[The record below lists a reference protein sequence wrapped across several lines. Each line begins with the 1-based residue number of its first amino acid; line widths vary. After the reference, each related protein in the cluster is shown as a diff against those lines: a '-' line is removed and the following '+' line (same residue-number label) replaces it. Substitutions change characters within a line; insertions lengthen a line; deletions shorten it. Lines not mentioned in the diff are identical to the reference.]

1 MGKRRPSGDG
11 MVRKRDDGRWEGR
24 IVIGHKENGLPIYK
38 SVLSKSQKELTAK
51 LNQLKEVYKGADL
64 TEDCNMTLSEWLD
77 RWMDIMIG
85 LSACESTI
93 LNYRKYIKNHIV
105 PYLGDKKISLITT
118 SDIQKMYTKLKN
130 EGRVHPKPDGS
141 KELAGSTV
149 RSVHAV
155 LHEAMEMAV
164 SQRIIIRNP
173 TVGTVLPKV
182 VPKPINPFNTEQL
195 DKFLSVIQNEP
206 EWHDLFYMEVT
217 TGLRRGE
224 VCGLKWSDFDADSGS
239 IKVSRT
245 VTPAPHGL
253 FKIGDTK
260 TENGM
265 RTIILVP
272 STLEMLKERQKSA
285 VSQWIFPNFFLPD
298 LPINPHSAYTKFKS
312 ILKKYGLPDIR
323 FHDLRHTFATQ
334 AVFTGINPK
343 VLSDI
348 LGHADASFTLD
359 RYAHVT
365 ADMQEKASE
374 IVGGIMTDILKETNY

>member
-1 MGKRRPSGDG
+1 ML
-11 MVRKRDDGRWEGR
+11 E
-24 IVIGHKENGLPIYK
+24 I
-38 SVLSKSQKELTAK
+38 K
-51 LNQLKEVYKGADL
+51 LLKL
-64 TEDCNMTLSEWLD
+64 
-77 RWMDIMIG
+77 R
-85 LSACESTI
+85 
-93 LNYRKYIKNHIV
+93 YRKYIKNHIV

-141 KELAGSTV
+141 KELAGGTV

-253 FKIGDTK
+253 FRIGDTK

-272 STLEMLKERQKSA
+272 STLEMLKEREKSA

-374 IVGGIMTDILKETNY
+374 IVGGIMTDILKEVD

>member
-77 RWMDIMIG
+77 RWMDIIIS
-85 LSACESTI
+85 LSARESTI

-141 KELAGSTV
+141 KELAGATV

-195 DKFLSVIQNEP
+195 DKFLSAIQNEP

-374 IVGGIMTDILKETNY
+374 IVGGIMTDILKEVD

>member
-85 LSACESTI
+85 LSARESTI

-141 KELAGSTV
+141 KELAGATV

-155 LHEAMEMAV
+155 IHEAMEMAV

-195 DKFLSVIQNEP
+195 DKFLSAIQNEP

-253 FKIGDTK
+253 FRIGDTK
-260 TENGM
+260 TQNGM
-265 RTIILVP
+265 RTVILVP
-272 STLEMLKERQKSA
+272 STLEMLKEREKSA
-285 VSQWIFPNFFLPD
+285 VSQWIFPNFFLPE
-298 LPINPHSAYTKFKS
+298 LPINPHSAYAKFKS

-374 IVGGIMTDILKETNY
+374 IVGGIMTDILKEVD

>member
-1 MGKRRPSGDG
+1 M
-11 MVRKRDDGRWEGR
+11 
-24 IVIGHKENGLPIYK
+24 
-38 SVLSKSQKELTAK
+38 
-51 LNQLKEVYKGADL
+51 
-64 TEDCNMTLSEWLD
+64 
-77 RWMDIMIG
+77 
-85 LSACESTI
+85 
-93 LNYRKYIKNHIV
+93 
-105 PYLGDKKISLITT
+105 
-118 SDIQKMYTKLKN
+118 
-130 EGRVHPKPDGS
+130 
-141 KELAGSTV
+141 
-149 RSVHAV
+149 
-155 LHEAMEMAV
+155 
-164 SQRIIIRNP
+164 
-173 TVGTVLPKV
+173 
-182 VPKPINPFNTEQL
+182 PKPINPFNTEQL
-195 DKFLSVIQNEP
+195 DKFLSAIQNEP

-253 FKIGDTK
+253 FRIGDTK

-272 STLEMLKERQKSA
+272 STLEMLKVREKSA
-285 VSQWIFPNFFLPD
+285 VSKWIFPNFFLPEV
-298 LPINPHSAYTKFKS
+298 PINPHSAYTKFKS

-323 FHDLRHTFATQ
+323 FHGLRHTFATQ

-365 ADMQEKASE
+365 ADMREKASE
-374 IVGGIMTDILKETNY
+374 IVGGIMTDILKEVD

>member
-11 MVRKRDDGRWEGR
+11 MVRKRNDSRWEGR

-85 LSACESTI
+85 LSARESTI

-141 KELAGSTV
+141 KELAGGTV

-260 TENGM
+260 TKNGM

-272 STLEMLKERQKSA
+272 STLEMLKEREKSA
-285 VSQWIFPNFFLPD
+285 VSEWIFPNFFFQE

-374 IVGGIMTDILKETNY
+374 IVGGIMTDILKEVD